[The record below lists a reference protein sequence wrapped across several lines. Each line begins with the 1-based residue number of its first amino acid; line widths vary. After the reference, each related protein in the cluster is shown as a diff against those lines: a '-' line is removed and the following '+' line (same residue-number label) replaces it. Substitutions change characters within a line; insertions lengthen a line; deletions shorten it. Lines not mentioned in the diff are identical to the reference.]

1 MAKALW
7 GNGAGGLDYKEL
19 RWKMRGQ
26 VSQWNVRWRY
36 LATHLMT
43 IFMKKK
49 EGIKRWIFF
58 RKICS

>member
-26 VSQWNVRWRY
+26 VSKNGMCDGDTWLR
-36 LATHLMT
+36 
-43 IFMKKK
+43 I
-49 EGIKRWIFF
+49 
-58 RKICS
+58 